1 MKYDE
6 LIKSL
11 HICGDNTTTSCRG
24 CLFAEIPMN
33 MNCRKMIMNESA
45 NAIDDMQKQITSVG
59 VAEVKH
65 GEWKWRNGG
74 ECSECGFYNDN
85 FDYNFC
91 PNCGADMRCEIV
103 EDRPLVEVPKHGRLI
118 DADALPINTGWLE
131 VSESTHD
138 HITFVYA
145 TDIYSAKTIIEAN
158 D

>member
-1 MKYDE
+1 MKYDD

-11 HICGDNTTTSCRG
+11 HICGDNTASCRG
-24 CLFAEIPMN
+24 CLFVEMPIDL
-33 MNCRKMIMNESA
+33 NCRKLIMNESA
-45 NAIDDMQKQITSVG
+45 NAIDDLQKRITSAD
-59 VAEVKH
+59 VAPVRRAR
-65 GEWKWRNGG
+65 WKTESIGCYY
-74 ECSECGFYNDN
+74 CSLCNEQSLVRT
-85 FDYNFC
+85 NFC
-91 PNCGADMRCEIV
+91 QHCGADMRGEIV

-145 TDIYSAKTIIEAN
+145 KDIYSAKTIIEAN